1 LQRSE
6 MRQSREVVGTPS
18 GAAVL
23 AAVETLIDRARTLQ
37 DLESQGLQLLAARR
51 WRELGRPV
59 PSRLLAQERVV
70 AANLLVAPAVLRRI
84 RSAYDGDILL
94 LKGPEV
100 AIAYP
105 DAALRPYGDL
115 DLLVSD
121 AHAAQRALTAA
132 GFEPVGNEAG
142 YVTKHH
148 LQPLRL
154 PTLPL
159 AVELHHRP
167 HWPEGLKPPSTAELL
182 EAGIPTRSGVPGILG
197 LPPAQHA
204 LVLAANAWADAPL
217 GNLRQLLDIALVAAA
232 ASAEDKT
239 RLAARWGLSNIWA
252 ATVGALQAL
261 FGSART
267 PATLKLWARHLPSVR
282 ERTVLEA
289 RLTSWL
295 SPLWGLAGLHGLG
308 AGAAA
313 LAADLRPRPGQP
325 WREKRLRVR
334 LALAYASRSTT
345 EHDAR
350 LREPGWPSEQ
360 ATAAGGRLGH
370 EAPRAAAAQWIA
382 LRRSR

>member
-6 MRQSREVVGTPS
+6 IRELCGVADTPS
-18 GAAVL
+18 RQAAL
-23 AAVETLIDRARTLQ
+23 AAVETLVARARTLE

-59 PSRLLAQERVV
+59 PRRLLRQERVV
-70 AANLLVAPAVLRRI
+70 VANSLAAPAVLRRI

-105 DAALRPYGDL
+105 DPALRPYGDL

-121 AHAAQRALTAA
+121 AHAAQKALTAA
-132 GFEPVGNEAG
+132 GFERLGNEARYRG
-142 YVTKHH
+142 KHH

-154 PTLPL
+154 PALPL
-159 AVELHHRP
+159 AVELHQRP
-167 HWPEGLKPPSTAELL
+167 HWPEGLTPPATRELL
-182 EAGIPTRSGVPGILG
+182 AAGIPARSGVAGILA
-197 LPPAQHA
+197 LPPAEHA
-204 LVLAANAWADAPL
+204 VVLAANAWADAPL
-217 GNLRQLLDIALVAAA
+217 GNLRQMLDIALVAAD
-232 ASAEDKT
+232 ASPEDET
-239 RLAARWGLSNIWA
+239 RLAATWGLSNIWA
-252 ATVGALQAL
+252 TTVAALQAI
-261 FGSART
+261 FGGART
-267 PATLKLWARHLPSVR
+267 PATLKLWARHLLSVR

-295 SPLWGLAGLHGLG
+295 SPLWGLSRLHGLE

-313 LAADLRPRPGQP
+313 LAADLRPSPGQP
-325 WREKRLRVR
+325 WSEKRLRVR

-350 LREPGWPSEQ
+350 LREPS
-360 ATAAGGRLGH
+360 
-370 EAPRAAAAQWIA
+370 PRA
-382 LRRSR
+382 RNS

>member
-1 LQRSE
+1 MRLRVAVRQAQPLPLCDACANNVGFGRFFARRGLAEERPRPPRSPITLQRSE

-148 LQPLRL
+148 LQPL
-154 PTLPL
+154 
-159 AVELHHRP
+159 
-167 HWPEGLKPPSTAELL
+167 
-182 EAGIPTRSGVPGILG
+182 
-197 LPPAQHA
+197 
-204 LVLAANAWADAPL
+204 
-217 GNLRQLLDIALVAAA
+217 
-232 ASAEDKT
+232 
-239 RLAARWGLSNIWA
+239 
-252 ATVGALQAL
+252 
-261 FGSART
+261 
-267 PATLKLWARHLPSVR
+267 
-282 ERTVLEA
+282 
-289 RLTSWL
+289 
-295 SPLWGLAGLHGLG
+295 
-308 AGAAA
+308 
-313 LAADLRPRPGQP
+313 
-325 WREKRLRVR
+325 
-334 LALAYASRSTT
+334 
-345 EHDAR
+345 
-350 LREPGWPSEQ
+350 
-360 ATAAGGRLGH
+360 
-370 EAPRAAAAQWIA
+370 
-382 LRRSR
+382 